1 MQESAC
7 ISHLFAVYLGV
18 INKEYIM
25 NLKKFD
31 ENLELL
37 PSVGAI
43 LNTKNGDVY
52 DINADN
58 TIDFSDPSNV
68 GEMWN
73 DQFNCEE
80 WFNALHTLDR
90 SVVDR
95 VLNNLK

>member
-1 MQESAC
+1 
-7 ISHLFAVYLGV
+7 
-18 INKEYIM
+18 M

-58 TIDFSDPSNV
+58 TIDFSDPSNIL
-68 GEMWN
+68 EMWN

-90 SVVDR
+90 SIVDR

>member
-1 MQESAC
+1 
-7 ISHLFAVYLGV
+7 
-18 INKEYIM
+18 M

-58 TIDFSDPSNV
+58 TIDFKDPSNV
-68 GEMWN
+68 VEMYN

-90 SVVDR
+90 SVVD
-95 VLNNLK
+95 LSLIHI